1 MGIKMD
7 VAHIKEL
14 YQSERYQE
22 IIKESEAFEIGQITD
37 MEVIFRVAESYR
49 RQENWQMSALWL
61 ERLVE
66 LNDKRR
72 YIEKLS
78 EAYQHMDATRE
89 HWEALLKLSRGKA
102 DNVYSM
108 AQYQLAKCN
117 HAKDQELY
125 ELALAAAREEYQ
137 DELFF
142 ELARLCEKVN
152 KPEEK
157 TYYLEKI
164 KNNSKD
170 KDAIVSA
177 ERMIAGGEAASPAKP
192 GKGLGQMLSKLIKG
206 KKERIVPETI
216 EPYFAGVKGMQA
228 IKEELGALYHCLQQK
243 KGNSIQVPYNFI
255 ISGQAGSGKT
265 MLAHIIAKILYDND
279 LTGEEE
285 ATEINALSLME
296 DLSLLEQGTVVI
308 INNAECLWQTTSDCK
323 DGGDENKIWLA
334 IEPILEQACEN
345 RDHFYIFLGET
356 QQMDSLIRN
365 NAKLKNDVTY
375 LKIPIYSSY
384 ELHQIGLQMI
394 QEDGCHLSKEAAEQ
408 FYQQIRRHSALGDF
422 ANGHSI
428 RNLVIEAKKNMGYR
442 VAQGGNADRFEEEDF
457 ILQNDSEETLEELRG
472 KLNSM
477 IGLSSVKEEVEQKI
491 IFYQERENARREG
504 IVDEEPITLNTLLL
518 GPPGTGKTTVARLL
532 GKIYGQIGILPRG
545 DIFVEV
551 TRDGLVAG
559 YSGQTALKVD
569 ELIKKAMG
577 GVLFID
583 EAYNLVTGD
592 HDEFGREAFNTLL
605 TRAENYRDRLMII
618 MAGYE
623 EPMRQL
629 LAANEG
635 MKRRFPNE
643 LYFENYTEEELNQ
656 IFRSMLH
663 ARNYSLHMDA
673 QKSVARLIKSRM
685 GRSDFGNA
693 GDIRN
698 MIDGM
703 IQKLSVRVHHDK
715 TDNIG
720 VRRTICRIDVENY
733 VGKTSE
739 EEKTLEDYLEELD
752 NLIGLE
758 GVKKHIHEE
767 IKASRIAQERARRA
781 GVQYSPGSLHMLLTG
796 NAGTGKTTVAR
807 LIGKIYGKAGLI
819 KSEDVF
825 VEIRRESLVA
835 GYMGQTGIK
844 VAHEVDKAKG
854 GILFIDE
861 AYNLVN
867 GSHDEFGREA
877 LNTLLAPI
885 ENNRDDLMVI
895 MAGYEHEMNQLLDNN
910 QGLRSRMNTVL
921 NLEDYSK
928 EQMREIFYQKAK
940 EGGYQVE
947 ENLESFVEDFLMREK
962 QKAKADFGNARGVR
976 NCYEKVIKRMNARIC
991 AMEADVLTDADLQ
1004 KIPDEV
1010 LNTIRREDIEE

>member
-1 MGIKMD
+1 MD
-7 VAHIKEL
+7 AAHIKEL
-14 YQSERYQE
+14 YQNKRYQE
-22 IIKESEAFEIGQITD
+22 IIEESKAYEPEQIED
-37 MEVIFRVAESYR
+37 IDNIYRIADSYR
-49 RQENWQMSALWL
+49 RQDDWKMNVRWM

-66 LNDKRR
+66 LTDKRR
-72 YIEKLS
+72 YLEKLS
-78 EAYQHMDATRE
+78 EAYQHIDATRE
-89 HWEALLKLSRGKA
+89 QWNQLAVLSSGKA

-108 AQYQLAKCN
+108 ARYQYAKHN
-117 HAKDQELY
+117 FASEQELY
-125 ELALAAAREEYQ
+125 ELALASAKEEYQ

-142 ELARLCEKVN
+142 ELADLCGKVH

-157 TYYLEKI
+157 QYYLEKI
-164 KNNSKD
+164 RYNSRDENAARKAEQMMAGE
-170 KDAIVSA
+170 KAVTMIETVKEKSA
-177 ERMIAGGEAASPAKP
+177 
-192 GKGLGQMLSKLIKG
+192 SKTL
-206 KKERIVPETI
+206 RPVPETV
-216 EPYFAGVKGMQA
+216 EGYFAGVKGMQA
-228 IKEELGALYHCLQQK
+228 IREELGALYHCLQQRT
-243 KGNSIQVPYNFI
+243 GNSIQVPYNFI

-265 MLAHIIAKILYDND
+265 MLAHIIVRMLSDNGLSD
-279 LTGEEE
+279 AEDVVEV
-285 ATEINALSLME
+285 NALSLME
-296 DLSLLEQGTVVI
+296 DLSLLEQGSVVI
-308 INNAECLWQTTSDCK
+308 IDHAECLWQTPAEHS
-323 DGGDENKIWLA
+323 DGGDMNKIWLA
-334 IEPILEQACEN
+334 IEPILEQACEDRN
-345 RDHFYIFLGET
+345 HFYIFLGET
-356 QQMDSLIRN
+356 EHMDSLLRN
-365 NAKLKNDVTY
+365 NAKLKNYVTY
-375 LKIPIYSSY
+375 LRIPIYSSY
-384 ELHQIGLQMI
+384 ELHQIGLKMI
-394 QEDGCHLSKEAAEQ
+394 EEDGGHLSKEAAEK
-408 FYQQIRRHSALGDF
+408 FYQQIRRYSALGDF

-442 VAQGGNADRFEEEDF
+442 VAQGGNAEQFEEEDF
-457 ILQNDSEETLEELRG
+457 ILQNDSRETLEELRD

-477 IGLSSVKEEVEQKI
+477 IGLTSVKQEVDQKI
-491 IFYQERENARREG
+491 IYYQEQENARKEG
-504 IVDEEPITLNTLLL
+504 IVDDEPITLNTLLL

-532 GKIYGQIGILPRG
+532 GKIYGEIGILPRG

-551 TRDGLVAG
+551 TRDGMVAG

-643 LYFENYTEEELNQ
+643 LYFENYTEEELDQ
-656 IFRSMLH
+656 IFYSMLH

-673 QKSVARLIKSRM
+673 KRSVSRLIKSRM

-703 IQKLSVRVHHDK
+703 IQKLSVRIHHDK
-715 TDNIG
+715 AARIG
-720 VRRTICRIDVENY
+720 ARRTICRIDVESY

-739 EEKTLEDYLEELD
+739 DEKTLEDYLEELD
-752 NLIGLE
+752 LLIGLE
-758 GVKKHIHEE
+758 EVKKHIHEE
-767 IKASRIAQERARRA
+767 IKAGRIAQERARRA
-781 GVQYSPGSLHMLLTG
+781 GVDYSPGSLHMVLTG

-819 KSEDVF
+819 KNEDVF

-844 VAHEVDKAKG
+844 VAHEVERARG

-867 GSHDEFGREA
+867 GSQDEFGREA

-921 NLEDYSK
+921 KLEDYSK
-928 EQMREIFYQKAK
+928 VQMREIFYQKAR

-947 ENLESFVEDFLMREK
+947 KGLESFVEEYLMREK
-962 QKAKADFGNARGVR
+962 QKSRTDFGNARGVR

-991 AMEADVLTDADLQ
+991 AMEAGMPTDADLQ
-1004 KIPDEV
+1004 KIPDDV